1 MTMAS
6 KTETARR
13 VFMILS
19 PRTLDYARGALRS
32 LLTNALEP
40 IHLHLITDTHADKQ
54 LFIEEIEGH
63 TFPSCHHCEVFS
75 KNDLNDHESGILG
88 PYPNFR
94 LLRNGHPCWRKITD
108 PLLLS
113 GGDDEIVVLD
123 PDLYFPNKFC
133 FETTPDS
140 GLLLMWQR
148 PNCLLP
154 AAVVDAA
161 IGKKVRLAHHVDI
174 GVAHWRAEVD
184 LDWLE
189 WLVIQLGLENHPRA
203 RLSMHIE
210 AVVWAAIAMR
220 IGGGYLPPEHWHCWR
235 RSQRIRLLRK
245 LHVSGPRL
253 LRHEPFSTIKCFHAG
268 GEAKHW
274 LAATERRGWLA
285 SDSVLDSPGTVLPFV
300 ELTPRAYHREQVIKL
315 WLKRC
320 GYYSLFQSGALH

>member
-32 LLTNALEP
+32 LLTNVLEP
-40 IHLHLITDTHADKQ
+40 IHLHLITDTYSDKQ
-54 LFIEEIEGH
+54 LLLEEIGGH
-63 TFPSCHHCEVFS
+63 RFPSCHRCEVFS
-75 KNDLNDHESGILG
+75 KEDLDDHESRILG
-88 PYPNFR
+88 LHPNLR
-94 LLRNGHPCWRKITD
+94 LFRNGHPCWRKITD

-133 FETTPDS
+133 FETTPDR

-148 PNCLLP
+148 PNCLFP
-154 AAVVDAA
+154 AAVVDGV
-161 IGKKVRLAHHVDI
+161 IGRRIRLAHHVDI
-174 GVAHWRAEVD
+174 GVAHWRAQVD

-189 WLVIQLGLENHPRA
+189 WLVDQLDLENHPGA
-203 RLSMHIE
+203 KFSMHIE
-210 AVVWAAIAMR
+210 AIVWAAIAMR
-220 IGGGYLPPEHWHCWR
+220 LGGGYLPPEHWHCWR

-253 LRHEPFSTIKCFHAG
+253 LRGEPFSTIKCFHAG
-268 GEAKHW
+268 GEAKYW
-274 LAATERRGWLA
+274 LEAAQRRGWL
-285 SDSVLDSPGTVLPFV
+285 DYDRVLDTPSTVLPFE
-300 ELTPRAYHREQVIKL
+300 ELTPRAYHREQAVKL
-315 WLKRC
+315 WLRRF